1 MQVKG
6 IDEDVFKLMVQSRAV
21 REVVVLRTGAPQS
34 KWTVAVRIG
43 AEGTQLIPL
52 RSRREPV
59 RTWASLTA
67 VERFAERM
75 GLEQFAV
82 ELHARSSTPRTEAQP
97 IL

>member
-1 MQVKG
+1 MEVKG
-6 IDEDVFKLMVQSRAV
+6 IDEDVFKLMVHAKAV
-21 REVVVLRTGAPQS
+21 REVVAVRTEADRG

-43 AEGTQLIPL
+43 AGDSPLVPL